1 MQLFL
6 LFVMSMIWLPVLTL
20 TANSFYLLTIVYFLR
35 TFYFKILRCSALSQ
49 YISPPFYI
57 CIFVE
62 WSCWYWSWFY
72 CCCSTCFRT
81 HCATDETVPWV
92 CWKLIRWDSH
102 KNDSRVFFIVVVP
115 ENYKLVRLN
124 YQHNSWHQTV
134 QNHLMPG
141 TGPVLILLTSTGPW
155 LWPRRHQNFSI
166 TQLSTQLKSLHKFEA
181 ENWLEENWRRRA
193 RVQPKIFNT
202 IKPFLT

>member
-1 MQLFL
+1 MLSSVTIYITSFL
-6 LFVMSMIWLPVLTL
+6 YMHIRWMKLLVL
-20 TANSFYLLTIVYFLR
+20 
-35 TFYFKILRCSALSQ
+35 
-49 YISPPFYI
+49 
-57 CIFVE
+57 
-62 WSCWYWSWFY
+62 
-72 CCCSTCFRT
+72 
-81 HCATDETVPWV
+81 
-92 CWKLIRWDSH
+92 KLILLLLQHLFSH
-102 KNDSRVFFIVVVP
+102 SLCHRRDGTLSLLKINTMRFSQKWYQGFFFIVVVP

-124 YQHNSWHQTV
+124 YQLNSWHQTV